1 VPLHEIGATLTT
13 VDRRPDGRLR
23 LTLDNGQAWS
33 QVDTRRANLQ
43 PGDAVVIRRGAFGSF
58 LLSAGRGEAAVR
70 VRRDR

>member
-1 VPLHEIGATLTT
+1 
-13 VDRRPDGRLR
+13 
-23 LTLDNGQAWS
+23 
-33 QVDTRRANLQ
+33 VDTRRANLQ